1 MLKTQKYN
9 KHNSIM
15 NITYSIDP
23 RTSAVNVYPFHIS
36 KQIMEAHESGKSS
49 IAFPDFFNC
58 VIHFNETEW
67 IQTTSGAYFGS
78 QQGSMFN
85 KISGYRSVGVFPYI
99 EEQKEYST
107 RIIRKYGSHYLVKD
121 SDHGE
126 IVQKSFE
133 IPDDYFDEVESQIP
147 VWHYCGK
154 TTSDESIYLVDSWNP
169 FQPDENDQIEAEFQK
184 NNIGSLNVSIG
195 CRTFKIEFNGIYG
208 TQTDEYHGLKRAIQR
223 KMIHESDY
231 NPKQEDDEMDDDA
244 VETCF
249 CLEAITSFKSIKL
262 PCCGKDVHKLCIK
275 PLANQNMPCPFCR
288 ATTAKAVWETTL
300 GESVGV
306 CHGGG
311 R

>member
-1 MLKTQKYN
+1 MFNTQKYN
-9 KHNSIM
+9 KYNSIM
-15 NITYSIDP
+15 NITFSIDP

-67 IQTTSGAYFGS
+67 IQSTSGAYFGS

-85 KISGYRSVGVFPYI
+85 KISGYRSVGVFSYI
-99 EEQKEYST
+99 EGQKEYST
-107 RIIRKYGSHYLVKD
+107 RIISKYGSHYLAKD
-121 SDHGE
+121 SDHG
-126 IVQKSFE
+126 IITQKSFE

-147 VWHYCGK
+147 IWHYCGK
-154 TTSDESIYLVDSWNP
+154 TTSDESIYLADSWNP
-169 FQPDENDQIEAEFQK
+169 FQPDENEQIEAEFQK

-208 TQTDEYHGLKRAIQR
+208 TQTDEFHGLKRAVQR

-231 NPKQEDDEMDDDA
+231 NPKQEDDEMDDDD

-275 PLANQNMPCPFCR
+275 PLANQNKPCPFCR

-306 CHGGG
+306 YHGGG